1 MSAKKRLSKNAG
13 AIRALAQANS
23 AIRKSM
29 IGNASKDFISCLV
42 LCAQKIIKG
51 QVNVSSH
58 HLKKLRPFEHSLQR
72 LIANRT
78 ETENKKR
85 ILQRGGFLGALIGP
99 LVGVLPQLLAGLA
112 KRRKR

>member
-58 HLKKLRPFEHSLQR
+58 HLKKLRPFETLASTVDRQQDG
-72 LIANRT
+72 NGEQ
-78 ETENKKR
+78 ETDSTARR
-85 ILQRGGFLGALIGP
+85 ILRSSYRSAGGSVAST
-99 LVGVLPQLLAGLA
+99 VG
-112 KRRKR
+112 RIN